1 MIGGMD
7 MKYNKKTITIA
18 VFILGA
24 VILMTSAFADMILG
38 SGYNS
43 LKSSMKTTA
52 AKLTDEVD
60 NFTVNATLALKLDGV
75 VVEETV
81 SNGKFDIANNTR
93 ESEDKRTGKGKTSEG
108 YWYSN
113 GNQRIYRNDD
123 GSYSVIERR
132 KKTHD
137 EDMDIIKN
145 PFEDEQFKDAEKIA
159 DAFVGS
165 LQDIIQLEESN
176 GRKMYIGNLTETEI
190 PSIVNAISSFAFK
203 YGILDQWQAKHL
215 GVPRPMSNIYLIS
228 AMGKA
233 IENENGILESG
244 IFTAS
249 ISAEDSDGIEHIYSF
264 DFSMDIKDINTT
276 IVKAPNL
283 EGQKVTYT
291 KEGFEFD
298 NKYLGKYKNDI
309 VIEKDNTFKKVGER
323 FVEINS
329 IDKGN
334 LKGKYYEIYNEG
346 YEADDIRNFDFY
358 SSYDDS
364 PYYYTVIQY
373 KDNDGKIK
381 EGVIHRNSLQNID
394 ISFDVEMHEE
404 GGYSYRNNVD
414 GFDNNFIRI
423 FD

>member
-1 MIGGMD
+1 
-7 MKYNKKTITIA
+7 MKYSKKAITTT

-60 NFTVNATLALKLDGV
+60 NFTVSATLAMKLDGV

-93 ESEDKRTGKGKTSEG
+93 ESEDKRTGKGKISES
-108 YWYSN
+108 YWYIN

-132 KKTHD
+132 KKAHD
-137 EDMDIIKN
+137 EDMHIIKN

-165 LQDIIQLEESN
+165 LKDIIQVEESN
-176 GRKMYIGNLTETEI
+176 GRKMYIGNLTEIEI
-190 PSIVNAISSFAFK
+190 PSIVNAISSFTFK
-203 YGILDQWQAKHL
+203 YGLLDQWQAKNL
-215 GVPRPMSNIYLIS
+215 GVPRPMSNIYLMS

-233 IENENGILESG
+233 IENEDGILESG

-249 ISAEDSDGIEHIYSF
+249 ISAEDSDGIEHIYTF

-298 NKYLGKYKNDI
+298 NKYIGKYKNDI

-329 IDKGN
+329 TENGN

-346 YEADDIRNFDFY
+346 YEAENIRNIDFY
-358 SSYDDS
+358 SNFDDS
-364 PYYYTVIQY
+364 PYHFTIIQY
-373 KDNDGKIK
+373 KDNDGKNKKGI
-381 EGVIHRNSLQNID
+381 IHRNDLQNIN
-394 ISFDVEMHEE
+394 ISFDVEIDEE
-404 GGYSYRNNVD
+404 NGGYSYTNNVD

-423 FD
+423 FE

>member
-1 MIGGMD
+1 
-7 MKYNKKTITIA
+7 MKYSKKAITTT

-60 NFTVNATLALKLDGV
+60 NFTVSATLAMKLDGV

-93 ESEDKRTGKGKTSEG
+93 ESEDKRTGKGKISES
-108 YWYSN
+108 YWYIN

-132 KKTHD
+132 KKAHD
-137 EDMDIIKN
+137 EDMHIIKN

-165 LQDIIQLEESN
+165 LKDIIQVEESN

-190 PSIVNAISSFAFK
+190 PSIVNAISSFTFK
-203 YGILDQWQAKHL
+203 YGLLDQWQAKNL
-215 GVPRPMSNIYLIS
+215 GVPRPMSNIYLMS

-233 IENENGILESG
+233 IENEDGILESG

-249 ISAEDSDGIEHIYSF
+249 ISAEDSDGIEHIYTF

-298 NKYLGKYKNDI
+298 NKYIGKYKNDI

-329 IDKGN
+329 TENGN

-346 YEADDIRNFDFY
+346 YEAENIRNIDFY
-358 SSYDDS
+358 SNLDDS
-364 PYYYTVIQY
+364 PYHFTIIQY
-373 KDNDGKIK
+373 KDNDGKNKKGI
-381 EGVIHRNSLQNID
+381 IHRNDLQNIN
-394 ISFDVEMHEE
+394 ISFDVEIDEE
-404 GGYSYRNNVD
+404 NGGYSYTNNVD

-423 FD
+423 FE